1 MTGTEGMK
9 GRMMMMM
16 MHVSMMMNAQMFRN
30 CVSRQLLPLARE
42 EPSAIGDKSSAWKSL
57 QIPAGSLLLA
67 LQRSTREPWCGQSPL
82 SLTPRIR

>member
-9 GRMMMMM
+9 GRMMMMMM

-42 EPSAIGDKSSAWKSL
+42 EPSATGDKSSRWNPYK
-57 QIPAGSLLLA
+57 IPAGSLLLA
-67 LQRSTREPWCGQSPL
+67 LQRSVGVAINQMGPPH
-82 SLTPRIR
+82 